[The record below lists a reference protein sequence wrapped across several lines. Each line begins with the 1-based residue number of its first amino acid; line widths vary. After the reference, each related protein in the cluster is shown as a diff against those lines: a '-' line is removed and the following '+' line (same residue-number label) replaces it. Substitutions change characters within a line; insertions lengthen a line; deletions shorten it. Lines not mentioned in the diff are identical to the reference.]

1 MNKNALKWII
11 VSITLF
17 SFNALAAPEL
27 AQGKDLYLSPGK
39 GGCATCHGE
48 TGNEPVMPMY
58 PNIGGQN
65 ELYLFNQMKDYKL
78 KKRKNGL
85 FMTMEVA
92 MEHYN
97 DEEIQLMA
105 KYLASIE

>member
-1 MNKNALKWII
+1 MKRMLILLIASTSFSAFSSTGIDKGKALYI
-11 VSITLF
+11 
-17 SFNALAAPEL
+17 A
-27 AQGKDLYLSPGK
+27 PGK

-58 PNIGGQN
+58 PKVGGQN
-65 ELYLFNQMKDYKL
+65 ELYLFNQMKDYKM

-92 MEHYN
+92 MEHYT
-97 DEEIQLMA
+97 DEEIRLMA
-105 KYLASIE
+105 KYLSAVENH

>member
-1 MNKNALKWII
+1 MKRTLILLILSISFSAFASPETEKGKALYI
-11 VSITLF
+11 V
-17 SFNALAAPEL
+17 
-27 AQGKDLYLSPGK
+27 PGK

-58 PNIGGQN
+58 PKIGGQS
-65 ELYLFNQMKDYKL
+65 ELYLFNQMKDYKM

-92 MEHYN
+92 MEHYT
-97 DEEIQLMA
+97 DEEIRLMA
-105 KYLASIE
+105 KYLSVVSSN

>member
-1 MNKNALKWII
+1 MKRMLILLIASTSFSAFASPETDKGKALYI
-11 VSITLF
+11 
-17 SFNALAAPEL
+17 A
-27 AQGKDLYLSPGK
+27 PGK

-58 PNIGGQN
+58 PKIGGQN
-65 ELYLFNQMKDYKL
+65 ELYLFNQMKDYKM

-92 MEHYN
+92 MEHYS
-97 DEEIQLMA
+97 DEEIRLMA
-105 KYLASIE
+105 KYLSAVENH

>member
-1 MNKNALKWII
+1 MKRMLILLIASTSFSAVASTETDKGKALYI
-11 VSITLF
+11 
-17 SFNALAAPEL
+17 A
-27 AQGKDLYLSPGK
+27 PGK

-58 PNIGGQN
+58 PKIGGQN
-65 ELYLFNQMKDYKL
+65 ELYLFNQMKDYKM

-92 MEHYN
+92 MEHYS
-97 DEEIQLMA
+97 DEEIRLMA
-105 KYLASIE
+105 KYLSAVENH

>member
-1 MNKNALKWII
+1 MLIFFITSISFSTLASTEVDKGKALYI
-11 VSITLF
+11 
-17 SFNALAAPEL
+17 A
-27 AQGKDLYLSPGK
+27 PGK

-58 PNIGGQN
+58 PKIGRQN

-92 MEHYN
+92 MEHYT
-97 DEEIQLMA
+97 DEEIRLMA
-105 KYLASIE
+105 KYLSAVESN